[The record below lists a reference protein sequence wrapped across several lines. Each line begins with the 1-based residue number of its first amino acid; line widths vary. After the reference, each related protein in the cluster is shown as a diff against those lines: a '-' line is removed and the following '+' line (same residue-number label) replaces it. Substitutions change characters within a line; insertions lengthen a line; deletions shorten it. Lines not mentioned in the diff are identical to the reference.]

1 MAREIEIHLKE
12 TSQEISRMIM
22 KKIAYQA
29 NKALGK
35 MVNTGRSALKQFIY
49 QAVLD
54 SPEMRSLSGGK
65 LQAQFGLRPGQ
76 ASQVP
81 IEIASAVADSIQL
94 IRRPV
99 AFRAQGLR
107 GGLSISIQPTD
118 YKNLL
123 GVDGS
128 TTTYFSKY
136 YKKMVTL
143 DWLDWLVRRGDEII
157 VAGFHVEYGNHGRS
171 GKAKMKKSTGSSW
184 KVDSAY
190 SGTVSDNF
198 ISRSLNDPSVRNSM
212 LKVLNKMMNDYF
224 SGK

>member
-12 TSQEISRMIM
+12 TGPEIARMIM
-22 KKIAYQA
+22 KRIAVRA
-29 NKALGK
+29 NSAIGK
-35 MVNTGRSALKQFIY
+35 LVLTGRSALKQFVQ
-49 QAVLD
+49 QAILD

-65 LQAQFGLRPGQ
+65 LQAQLGLRPGQ
-76 ASQVP
+76 AGQVP
-81 IEIASAVADSIQL
+81 IEIATAVADSIEL

-99 AFRAQGLR
+99 AFKTNDIR

-123 GVDGS
+123 GIDGS

-157 VAGFHVEYGNHGRS
+157 VAGFYVSYGAHGRS
-171 GKAKMKKSTGSSW
+171 GKAKMKKSSGGIF
-184 KVDSAY
+184 KVSAEY
-190 SGTVSDNF
+190 SGTISDNF
-198 ISRSLNDPSVRNSM
+198 ISRALNDPSVRNSL
-212 LKVLNKMMNDYF
+212 LKVMNKLLNENF
-224 SGK
+224 AGK